1 MNGTAPSSNA
11 RGPWKSLGFAAVY
24 LLVLIAAFMGTGA
37 VQLLLSRQGVAS
49 LSRSSP
55 VPWLFTVA
63 GVLLAHVV
71 MLRFVDRRPWSD
83 VALGRSS
90 ANWMRVLTGIAVG
103 ALAVG
108 IPCAVLLAS
117 HWLTIAPGVGGN
129 VGVVTLRM
137 LAFLVPAA
145 LAEELMVRGYLLTAL
160 ADGFGRVSAVIA
172 TSVLFG
178 ALHFANPGATPWS
191 LVMVTL
197 AGIWLGVV
205 RLTTDSLYAAW
216 AAHLAWNFV
225 LGGVL
230 HAAVSGQDMTIVA
243 WRTLDSGPDWATGGA
258 WGPEGGAAAAAGL
271 LFATLLLLARPLVRG
286 GGNGMF
292 ARRSRGELTV

>member
-1 MNGTAPSSNA
+1 MTGTAPSINA

-24 LLVLIAAFMGTGA
+24 LVVLIAALIGVGA
-37 VQLLLSRQGVAS
+37 VHQLVAPGS
-49 LSRSSP
+49 AASGAGTSP
-55 VPWLFTVA
+55 VTWIFTVA

-286 GGNGMF
+286 DGNGMF

>member
-1 MNGTAPSSNA
+1 MPNAVIA

-24 LLVLIAAFMGTGA
+24 IVVLIAALSIAGALQRLVAPGA
-37 VQLLLSRQGVAS
+37 VVSKSGTTATWIS
-49 LSRSSP
+49 
-55 VPWLFTVA
+55 TVA
-63 GVLLAHVV
+63 AALLAHVV

-83 VALGRSS
+83 VALGR
-90 ANWMRVLTGIAVG
+90 ANASGKRVLAGIAIG
-103 ALAVG
+103 SLAVG
-108 IPCAVLLAS
+108 VPCAALLAS
-117 HWLTIAPGVGGN
+117 HWLTIAPGVSGD
-129 VGVVTLRM
+129 VGVVTLR
-137 LAFLVPAA
+137 LFAFLAPAA
-145 LAEELMVRGYLLTAL
+145 LAEELMVRGYLLTVL
-160 ADGFGRVSAVIA
+160 ADGFGRWTAVIT

-191 LVMVTL
+191 LVVVAL

-225 LGGVL
+225 LAGVL

-243 WRTLDSGPDWATGGA
+243 WRTIDNGPDWATGGP

-271 LFATLLLLARPLVRG
+271 TLATVLLLVRPLARG
-286 GGNGMF
+286 DGQGTF
-292 ARRSRGELTV
+292 ARRSRGELTA

>member
-1 MNGTAPSSNA
+1 MAPSINV

-90 ANWMRVLTGIAVG
+90 ASWMRVLTGIAVG

-108 IPCAVLLAS
+108 IPCAILLAS
-117 HWLTIAPGVGGN
+117 HWLTITPGVGGN
-129 VGVVTLRM
+129 VGAVTLQM

-286 GGNGMF
+286 DGNGMF

>member
-1 MNGTAPSSNA
+1 MSGTAPSINV

-24 LLVLIAAFMGTGA
+24 LVVLIAALIGVGA
-37 VQLLLSRQGVAS
+37 VHQLVAPSSAASRAGT
-49 LSRSSP
+49 SP
-55 VPWLFTVA
+55 VTWIFTVA

-108 IPCAVLLAS
+108 IPCALLLAS

-160 ADGFGRVSAVIA
+160 ADGFGRVTAVIA

-191 LVMVTL
+191 LLMVTL
-197 AGIWLGVV
+197 AGIWLSVV

-271 LFATLLLLARPLVRG
+271 LFATLVLLARPLVRD
-286 GGNGMF
+286 GNGMF
-292 ARRSRGELTV
+292 ARRSRGELTA

>member
-1 MNGTAPSSNA
+1 MAPSTNA

-24 LLVLIAAFMGTGA
+24 LVVLIAALMGVGA
-37 VQLLLSRQGVAS
+37 VHQLLAPGSAAS
-49 LSRSSP
+49 SAGTSP
-55 VPWLFTVA
+55 VTWIFTVA

-71 MLRFVDRRPWSD
+71 MLRFIDRRPWSD

-90 ANWMRVLTGIAVG
+90 ASWRRVLAGIAVG

-117 HWLTIAPGVGGN
+117 HWLTIAPGVGGD
-129 VGVVTLRM
+129 VGAVTLRM

-160 ADGFGRVSAVIA
+160 ADGFGRVTAVIA

-191 LVMVTL
+191 LLMVTL

-271 LFATLLLLARPLVRG
+271 LFATLVLLARPLVRD
-286 GGNGMF
+286 GNGMF
-292 ARRSRGELTV
+292 ARRSRGELTA

>member
-1 MNGTAPSSNA
+1 VNGTAPSINA

-24 LLVLIAAFMGTGA
+24 LVVLIAALMGVGA
-37 VQLLLSRQGVAS
+37 VHQLLAPGSTAS
-49 LSRSSP
+49 GAGTSP
-55 VPWLFTVA
+55 VTWIFTVA

-90 ANWMRVLTGIAVG
+90 ASWVRVLTGIAVG

-129 VGVVTLRM
+129 VGAVTLRM

-160 ADGFGRVSAVIA
+160 ADGFGRVTAVIA
-172 TSVLFG
+172 TSVFFG

-286 GGNGMF
+286 DGNRMF
-292 ARRSRGELTV
+292 ARRSRGELTA

>member
-1 MNGTAPSSNA
+1 MPNASIA
-11 RGPWKSLGFAAVY
+11 RGPWKSLGCAAVY
-24 LLVLIAAFMGTGA
+24 VVVLVAALIVAGA
-37 VQLLLSRQGVAS
+37 LQRLVAPAS
-49 LSRSSP
+49 VSSP
-55 VPWLFTVA
+55 SGTAVTWIFTA
-63 GVLLAHVV
+63 AATLLAHVV

-83 VALGRSS
+83 VALGRAS
-90 ANWMRVLTGIAVG
+90 ASGTRILAGVVIGT
-103 ALAVG
+103 LAVG

-129 VGVVTLRM
+129 VGAVTLQLLVF
-137 LAFLVPAA
+137 LAPAA

-160 ADGFGRVSAVIA
+160 ADGFGRSAAVIA

-178 ALHFANPGATPWS
+178 ALHWANPGATPWS
-191 LVMVTL
+191 LVVVAL

-216 AAHLAWNFV
+216 AAHLAWNFM
-225 LGGVL
+225 LAGVL

-243 WRTLDSGPDWATGGA
+243 WRTIDNGPDWATGGP

-271 LFATLLLLARPLVRG
+271 LLATALLLARPKARG
-286 GGNGMF
+286 DGHRMF
-292 ARRSRGELTV
+292 ARRSRGELTA